1 MKIRFTKWMMI
12 AVLGMMGLGGVQAEA
27 ADWSTTEFQFQ
38 YGELDDPFVPES
50 TDTFIWTLQHAS
62 GWKYGDNFFFVDLI
76 SPKGGDLDAYAEVYI
91 NLSLGKLTGQEL
103 KIGPVHDFGML
114 AGYNF
119 AAVAGAQVY
128 LPGVRLAWDLPGFA
142 FANTDFMAYLTD
154 NRGGE
159 GKAPKEGNSWMVDF
173 NFSTKKLE
181 LGPTHWNV
189 EGHVEYVDKRS
200 GEFGDVKEWILA
212 QPQVRLDLGE
222 LIGLGSDQLFAGIEY
237 QYWMNKLGGDR
248 EENAV
253 QALLV
258 WRL

>member
-1 MKIRFTKWMMI
+1 MKNRFVNVI
-12 AVLGMMGLGGVQAEA
+12 FCAGLVLAGMGLNPATA
-27 ADWSTTEFQFQ
+27 ADWSTTEFQFA

-50 TDTFIWTLQHAS
+50 TDTFVWTLQHAS

-76 SPKGGDLDAYAEVYI
+76 SPKGGDLDAYAEVYM
-91 NLSLGKLTGQEL
+91 NLSLGKITGNDL
-103 KIGPVHDFGML
+103 KIGPINDFGVL

-128 LPGVRLAWDLPGFA
+128 LPGVRLAWDIPGFA

-159 GKAPKEGNSWMVDF
+159 DKAPKEGDSWMVDF
-173 NFSTKKLE
+173 NFSTKQLV
-181 LGPTHWNV
+181 LGPTKWNM
-189 EGHVEYVDKRS
+189 EGHVEYVGARS

-212 QPQVRLDLGE
+212 QPQVRLDLGD
-222 LIGLGSDQLFAGIEY
+222 LIGLGSNQLFAGIEY
-237 QYWMNKLGGDR
+237 QYWMNKLGGDK
-248 EENAV
+248 EESAV